1 MAADPSEKSE
11 PRGFLTSA
19 KSSLKWLYPGM
30 RVKRWLL
37 LVPVGLAFVILGVGI
52 LTNLRTFDYMAYLDD
67 LARQAFLRFGIILS
81 LPKDPTPVY
90 PMLCPAVSPSRF
102 CRPGWFPCHFR

>member
-52 LTNLRTFDYMAYLDD
+52 LTNPVSYTHLT
-67 LARQAFLRFGIILS
+67 
-81 LPKDPTPVY
+81 LPTIYPV
-90 PMLCPAVSPSRF
+90 
-102 CRPGWFPCHFR
+102 